1 MASEQDISLV
11 FGVQMEG
18 SGDGPGSA
26 ELITRQLDTIVS
38 AINKE
43 PFKIKFEADP
53 ASLEAIKVKLQEIT
67 NLTSKKITWFDVAEA
82 GETGS
87 ASYYIDDIIKSLGNM
102 ESTMKMTLD
111 SSTHSFGIFQEQ
123 LIEVNRL
130 LDIISRKELEVYNS
144 YGGYGGGMTSDEA
157 ADLRSIAANIQT
169 MCDGL
174 SEFKQ
179 ILIDIVS
186 ITQQINAKDFNI
198 TNKFSV
204 EKMDNVRR
212 ELTLQREEMIELYNV
227 TERYSKVFQD
237 VVGAKG
243 TNGVRTAMTS
253 VTGGNDIYKMIYA
266 LENTGITLS
275 KINKEKNAVNFD
287 VMKRQLLDLL
297 NTYKGVLEYINAE
310 SDKKIDLPSLA
321 ALDDA
326 RAKLESFTEAQDKYN
341 QSMREATA
349 TAMGAKIGQES
360 GTAAGSGMGA
370 VTNQVTEQVAAM
382 AGNVSTTLQ
391 DIKSQIESTF
401 NISSFGFDS
410 TKITEIFQSITAEFN
425 SFKELV
431 KAGIEELKQTAI
443 DAFTSMTGKDG
454 AFSSDSLKAYLK
466 DLNEVSAKQA
476 EIQKAAES
484 LTNVQRQVKE
494 SPKMGSVKKAEE
506 EQSYALA
513 ISERTKAQDAAAE
526 SEERAAKASMMSD
539 NIRKDRQI
547 TERQF
552 LDIYRQIHAAL
563 RENASVEGSEQF
575 DILSKNLDF
584 LDAVLQRV
592 RDNSLSLENAFRSFK
607 VTGLDAL
614 EALKTDVSAF
624 NLEMELTGLK
634 GSTSASQVY
643 KAIAQM
649 KTVIAD
655 NKGLAG
661 TETYDAIVDRMTRFD
676 QAIKMVE
683 SDLISVDNA
692 LEAVNITSSDAISG
706 TAVLINKFKAEIAG
720 VAKEED
726 ISFRKAIDL
735 QGKMQSLIT
744 KNPMMEGT
752 EAYNIVTQQ
761 LELLRLG
768 TEKAAEDTTS
778 FSQAIRN
785 LGLDGEI
792 SLETMLTSISQF
804 NKELSVLDT
813 TSIVEAQKKLN
824 SAELLIK
831 NNATLSGSEEFQN
844 LQHSMELLKTG
855 ITEAESK
862 SISLSEAMMSMG
874 MTGKE
879 AIALME
885 SSIAKFNNAIINNNI
900 ITLEEAYR
908 SLNKAQSALNNN
920 TGIRDSDIYQRLAGD
935 ANMLGSAIN
944 YAEKESVE
952 LDEAFN
958 ILGMNGKEIIEG
970 LNASLVRFNN
980 AIINTDTTS
989 ITTAQTIMNKAQ
1001 ALLNNN
1007 PGLKDTSQFTD
1018 LEAKVGQLRYGIA
1031 TAESESISFSEALSS
1046 LGLNGKEA
1054 IDAVQLSISKF
1065 NEAIINTDITTLDD
1079 AYKVLNKAQTLL
1091 NNNAGFKSTESY
1103 MTLNDNV
1110 KTLSSAIDLAK
1121 QETISLDEAFDRLNL
1136 KGKDVIGNINT
1147 SILEFNNTIINTDTT
1162 SLKEAYDLLNK
1173 LQLAMSKSSMLEG
1186 TDVFSTVKIAADD
1199 LSSAIVLAEGNAL
1212 SLKDAFDILGLD
1224 GKTVFDQA
1232 ALSLSQLKNMLIN
1245 TDTTDLKEAFTLLN
1259 KAQTT
1264 LNNNTNLSNEKTYL
1278 YLKNDVDLLRLAL
1291 EEADRGTISLGE
1303 AFANMNLSASDVV
1316 AKINLEMLQLKDTI
1330 IQTGVSGSV
1339 SIGDIENKLT
1349 TMQNLL
1355 KKTTRYPDIVGT
1367 PEYDSLDKQ
1376 IQSFR
1381 KLLSTIQKE
1390 GISVEEALKRIGVNG
1405 SSFIN
1410 QANNAISKFK
1420 LGLSSASPVVR
1431 DLVDETARA
1440 EKAAKEQQAQLT
1452 KAYSLLS
1459 AMENAAN
1466 KWTAAKSGKTSASY
1480 ADITNNIN
1488 ALKSLILQYKDGNK
1502 SVAQFK
1508 HELEELKHSFT
1519 SNANTIRAAG
1529 EDTRT
1534 FGEQIKNVTRQFG
1547 AWFGVTR
1554 IVMYAYRTLRQ
1565 MISTSIELN
1574 DSLTQLKIVTKSTDN
1589 VYSNFGDTIAEVA
1602 KRAASSVSDIVDSA
1616 TVYARLGY
1624 SLEESAK
1631 IAEYTAKLQN
1641 VGDIEVSDAQNA
1653 ITAILKAYDD
1663 VDANHIEEV
1672 MNKLIVTGNGFPI
1685 SVSQIAEGMNN
1696 ASSALAAAGNNFEQS
1711 VALLT
1716 AANTVVQDAAK
1727 ASTGLRTIAARIRR
1741 TDTELDELGES
1752 MTSAKYDELVKS
1764 LTKLDI
1770 ALVDTNNEYRST
1782 YDIMADIAS
1791 KWNSMTSMEQSAL
1804 AEAVA
1809 GTRQQA
1815 IFFSLIE
1822 QFQEAS
1828 GAMDAMA
1835 NSAGALDDAYSTYLD
1850 STTAHI
1856 NQFKASF
1863 QVLSSSLFNNKMLSF
1878 IVDLGRGIV
1887 DFATALQK
1895 VHLLIPGIV
1904 SGIAAIKTLKLIPE
1918 TIRAEKEVMNLTG
1931 KLILNKSVTE
1941 ELKTSVMGLTVAQKK
1956 RVRSDIE
1963 AAITAGT
1970 LSETEGKEIL
1980 ATLQLTTAEEMLESE
1995 NQQLSISF
2003 KALGAS
2009 IPFWGWISLISSVIF
2024 TVVGLTRV
2032 TQEHVNK
2039 LKELSEEYDDF
2050 ESKIKDYKNAIEE
2063 IDTSMD
2069 TEAEKVQKLN
2079 DLRKEMEITYGK
2091 EIDAVNSTAEAHENL
2106 NRILRDE
2113 ERQARLDYLEDTAD
2127 DYKRLKTLVE
2137 DVSNVK
2143 SNVEFKNGIKGFSI
2157 DQRNVSEQIQD
2168 LFDNF
2173 ELDLGGRKSSGG
2185 VTYTIGINAETQI
2198 EQYKEVKK
2206 VYDQLYKIRE
2216 NRAKE
2221 FTQAEEAV
2229 FQSVKRR
2236 YEGLRELLY
2245 TGENGDVESQLIQR
2259 ATATARYIMD
2269 QNPQWTRSIEDWRK
2283 LLIEKAKGDEFVI
2296 DAINML
2302 ISEMSP
2308 ALEDTEDVLDG
2319 IISDLDRIS
2328 GRMEEFSTNMES
2340 ANKYFED
2347 LAKVF
2352 KTNNDADKFFSASEI
2367 IELLEKY
2374 PELSNSILKT
2384 SEGYKIESDALEQL
2398 RETKLREQKDALIA
2412 QLQETYNLANL
2423 TRKRLEDYEKEID
2436 GVNDLASAKIRLAE
2450 IETQIDNVRNSSIP
2464 DMLKTKMIEQL
2475 NIQKAQVNGYIQASE
2490 ELDKYNDSID
2500 KSRVQIEVLGT
2511 VFDEAEDDIE
2521 DTTKALNEQKSAIKD
2536 LSDEYKDAQD
2546 AINDLIKLTMEMI
2559 KKQKE
2564 LEKEALKEQLENYKK
2579 LIDKKKELIDLEKDQ
2594 YEFEKNLKEQNKNVL
2609 DLQQEL
2615 DALSVEGAEYSLE
2628 DMKRKAELQEKLS
2641 DAQQERSDFLYD
2653 HEVDVRK
2660 DALDKEKEMFED
2672 NITTQT
2678 KAIED
2683 YLKHEGWIRQD
2694 AINLINSKTQEFY
2707 NDLYYYT
2714 LTYTTKSDY
2723 EFNKLWN
2730 DAYDA
2735 LEKYGNGQIDVSA
2748 VLAFLAIQIEDCDN
2762 KIKTLEESINSAK
2775 NSVGGLADAI
2785 INKMGE
2791 AAEVTGILL
2800 DEMEAVNE
2808 ATNGTQRHI
2817 PGTPI
2822 SYSSV
2827 SSVPNFGSPRDFSSY
2842 VNNIINT
2849 VHGTVTARKLKTYH
2863 SGGIVEGG
2871 SGLNKYTE
2879 VLAKLM
2885 SGEVVITPNQA
2896 KTFMSKTLPTLSTSN
2911 VTNNQMSPSISIGD
2925 INISGNAD
2933 SSTVSQLKEIQKE
2946 IVDSVFKAVNGQ
2958 RNLYNGGKVRM
2969 A

>member
-11 FGVQMEG
+11 FGVQVEG
-18 SGDGPGSA
+18 SSDGPGSMK
-26 ELITRQLDTIVS
+26 LISDQLSAIVD

-82 GETGS
+82 GGTGS
-87 ASYYIDDIIKSLGNM
+87 ASYYIDDIVKSLGNM

-111 SSTHSFGIFQEQ
+111 SSTHSFEIFQEQ

-157 ADLRSIAANIQT
+157 ADLRNIAANIQ
-169 MCDGL
+169 MMYESL
-174 SEFKQ
+174 SELKQ
-179 ILIDIVS
+179 ILIDIS
-186 ITQQINAKDFNI
+186 TIIQQINAKDFNI

-237 VVGAKG
+237 VVGSKG
-243 TNGVRTAMTS
+243 SNGVRAAMTS

-287 VMKRQLLDLL
+287 VMKRQLLELL
-297 NTYKGVLEYINAE
+297 NTYKNVLEYINAE

-326 RAKLESFTEAQDKYN
+326 RAKLESFTETQDKYN

-349 TAMGAKIGQES
+349 TAMGAKIDQGS
-360 GTAAGSGMGA
+360 GTVAGSGMGA
-370 VTNQVTEQVAAM
+370 VTNQVTEQVATM

-410 TKITEIFQSITAEFN
+410 TKITEIFQSITTEFN

-431 KAGIEELKQTAI
+431 KAGIEELRQAAI
-443 DAFTSMTGKDG
+443 EAFTSMTGKDG

-466 DLNEVSAKQA
+466 DLNEVSVKQA
-476 EIQKAAES
+476 EIQKASKEVAEA
-484 LTNVQRQVKE
+484 QKQVEENTKSKTKE
-494 SPKMGSVKKAEE
+494 KVEE
-506 EQSYALA
+506 ERSYALA
-513 ISERTKAQDAAAE
+513 ISQRTKAQEDATKAE
-526 SEERAAKASMMSD
+526 ENEAKASEKA
-539 NIRKDRQI
+539 NQKRKVKEI

-563 RENASVEGSEQF
+563 RENASSEGSAQFEQ
-575 DILSKNLDF
+575 LSKKLEY
-584 LDAVLQRV
+584 LDAVLQIAHDHSV
-592 RDNSLSLENAFRSFK
+592 SLESAFRMLG

-614 EALKTDVSAF
+614 EMLKTNVSAF
-624 NLEMELTGLK
+624 NLEIELTGAK
-634 GSTSASQVY
+634 GTNSAAQIY
-643 KAIAQM
+643 KSIAQM
-649 KTVIAD
+649 KTIVSGS
-655 NKGLAG
+655 KEYAG
-661 TETYDAIVDRMTRFD
+661 TETYDAIADRMMKFD

-683 SDLISVDNA
+683 TDLISVDSA
-692 LEAVNITSSDAISG
+692 LEAVGITSADAMNG

-735 QGKMQSLIT
+735 QTRINNLII
-744 KNPMMEGT
+744 KNPMMKKNDSYT
-752 EAYNIVTQQ
+752 VLNDQ
-761 LELLRLG
+761 LALIKMG

-778 FSQAIRN
+778 FTQAIKN
-785 LGLDGEI
+785 LGLEGKI
-792 SLETMLTSISQF
+792 SLETILTAISQF
-804 NKELSVLDT
+804 NKELSTLDT
-813 TSIVEAQKKLN
+813 TSVASVQKKLN
-824 SAELLIK
+824 GAESLL
-831 NNATLSGSEEFQN
+831 NNNSKLNGLNQYK
-844 LQHSMELLKTG
+844 EL
-855 ITEAESK
+855 EAEIMLITNK
-862 SISLSEAMMSMG
+862 LAEAEANSLSFSETMISVG

-879 AIALME
+879 AIDRLEMA
-885 SSIAKFNNAIINNNI
+885 IVNFNNAIINNDI
-900 ITLEEAYR
+900 ITLEESYNV
-908 SLNKAQSALNNN
+908 LTKAQAALRNNPGMRN
-920 TGIRDSDIYQRLAGD
+920 TDSYKTLAGD
-935 ANMLGSAIN
+935 INMLASAID
-944 YAEKESVE
+944 YAEKESLSLNDTMNAVF
-952 LDEAFN
+952 DY
-958 ILGMNGKEIIEG
+958 LGMNGKEIIG
-970 LNASLVRFNN
+970 SLNDSLIRFNN
-980 AIINTDTTS
+980 TVINTDTTS
-989 ITTAQTIMNKAQ
+989 ITTAQTLINRAQKLLVDNPALKGSPQYADLGEKISRLSLGISEAESNSISLSEALSTLGITGKDAVDAIQLSIAKFNEAVINTDVTTLDDAWKILNKSQ

-1007 PGLKDTSQFTD
+1007 
-1018 LEAKVGQLRYGIA
+1018 
-1031 TAESESISFSEALSS
+1031 SEFKTNSNYIE
-1046 LGLNGKEA
+1046 
-1054 IDAVQLSISKF
+1054 
-1065 NEAIINTDITTLDD
+1065 
-1079 AYKVLNKAQTLL
+1079 LNK
-1091 NNNAGFKSTESY
+1091 
-1103 MTLNDNV
+1103 NV
-1110 KTLSSAIDLAK
+1110 KILSSAINLAEK
-1121 QETISLDEAFDRLNL
+1121 GTGNLDEAFRRL
-1136 KGKDVIGNINT
+1136 KYDGKDVISNIN
-1147 SILEFNNTIINTDTT
+1147 SAMYKLNNTIINTDTT
-1162 SLKEAYDLLNK
+1162 SLKQAYDIFNK
-1173 LQLAMSKSSMLEG
+1173 LQSAIKNNGLLTG
-1186 TDVFSTVKIAADD
+1186 TDAFELAEIAASQLADAIKLAEERSISIGQAFKELKYNSESAFND
-1199 LSSAIVLAEGNAL
+1199 ANLALAKLNNAAINIDTTSIKDAYTLADKVQTLLSSNNNLSTMSVYTSLSKDVEILRQAIDKANSSSITLRE
-1212 SLKDAFDILGLD
+1212 AFDQMGYRGQEVIERITLGMT
-1224 GKTVFDQA
+1224 KF
-1232 ALSLSQLKNMLIN
+1232 
-1245 TDTTDLKEAFTLLN
+1245 
-1259 KAQTT
+1259 
-1264 LNNNTNLSNEKTYL
+1264 
-1278 YLKNDVDLLRLAL
+1278 
-1291 EEADRGTISLGE
+1291 
-1303 AFANMNLSASDVV
+1303 
-1316 AKINLEMLQLKDTI
+1316 KDTM
-1330 IQTGVSGSV
+1330 IQTGISGSLSV
-1339 SIGDIENKLT
+1339 QEIENSIT
-1349 TMQNLL
+1349 SMNNL
-1355 KKTTRYPDIVGT
+1355 
-1367 PEYDSLDKQ
+1367 
-1376 IQSFR
+1376 
-1381 KLLSTIQKE
+1381 
-1390 GISVEEALKRIGVNG
+1390 
-1405 SSFIN
+1405 
-1410 QANNAISKFK
+1410 
-1420 LGLSSASPVVR
+1420 
-1431 DLVDETARA
+1431 
-1440 EKAAKEQQAQLT
+1440 LT
-1452 KAYSLLS
+1452 KADKVDGMSRTVEYSNLESQILNFRRVLTSVEQDGLSVAEALRKIGENGTEFISSANDAVSKLKLALSSTAPAAKALADAEAKASKESKEYQTQLAKAFSLLS
-1459 AMENAAN
+1459 SMEDAAN
-1466 KWTAAKSGKTSASY
+1466 KWTTARKGKTSAEYSN
-1480 ADITNNIN
+1480 ITNDI
-1488 ALKSLILQYKDGNK
+1488 ASLKSLIAQYKSGEK
-1502 SVAQFK
+1502 SVADFK
-1508 HELEELKHSFT
+1508 QKLVDLQNSFRT
-1519 SNANTIRAAG
+1519 NSEVIRNAG
-1529 EDTRT
+1529 ENTKSFSD
-1534 FGEQIKNVTRQFG
+1534 QVKNITQRFG

-1554 IVMYAYRTLRQ
+1554 IIMYVYRTLRQ
-1565 MISTSIELN
+1565 MISASIEL
-1574 DSLTQLKIVTKSTDN
+1574 DDALTQLKIVTKSTDS

-1631 IAEYTAKLQN
+1631 IAEYTAMLQN

-1653 ITAILKAYDD
+1653 ITAILKAYDGI
-1663 VDANHIEEV
+1663 DANHIEDV
-1672 MNKLIVTGNGFPI
+1672 MNKLITTGNGFPI

-1696 ASSALAAAGNNFEQS
+1696 ASSALAAAGNTFEQS

-1716 AANTVVQDAAK
+1716 AANTTVQDAAK

-1764 LTKLDI
+1764 LTQLDI

-1791 KWNSMTSMEQSAL
+1791 KWDSMTSMEQSAL

-1863 QVLSSSLFNNKMLSF
+1863 QVLSSSLFDNKVLSF
-1878 IVDLGRGIV
+1878 VVDLGRSIV

-1895 VHLLIPGIV
+1895 VQLLIPGII
-1904 SGIAAIKTLKLIPE
+1904 SGVAAIKTLKMLPA
-1918 TIRAEKEVMNLTG
+1918 TIKAEREIMNLTG
-1931 KLILNKSVTE
+1931 KLILNKSVTD
-1941 ELKTSVMGLTVAQKK
+1941 ELKTSIAALTIEQKK
-1956 RVRSDIE
+1956 RVRSDVE

-1980 ATLQLTTAEEMLESE
+1980 ATLQLTTAEEILESE
-1995 NQQLSISF
+1995 NQKLGISF

-2113 ERQARLDYLEDTAD
+2113 ERQARLDYLEDTAA
-2127 DYKRLKTLVE
+2127 DYERLKTLVE
-2137 DVSNVK
+2137 DVSNVE
-2143 SNVEFKNGIKGFSI
+2143 SHVGFKNGIKGFSI

-2259 ATATARYIMD
+2259 ATATARNIMD
-2269 QNPQWTRSIEDWRK
+2269 ANPQWTRSIEDWRE

-2296 DAINML
+2296 DAINRL
-2302 ISEMSP
+2302 IREMSP
-2308 ALEDTEDVLDG
+2308 ALEDTENILDG

-2521 DTTKALNEQKSAIKD
+2521 DATKALNEQKSAIKD

-2594 YEFEKNLKEQNKNVL
+2594 YEFEKDLKEQNKNVL

-2641 DAQQERSDFLYD
+2641 DAQQERADFLYD

-2748 VLAFLAIQIEDCDN
+2748 VLAFLAMQIEDCDN

-2808 ATNGTQRHI
+2808 VANGTQRHI

-2822 SYSSV
+2822 VSPGHSYWSK
-2827 SSVPNFGSPRDFSSY
+2827 PDLLG
-2842 VNNIINT
+2842 
-2849 VHGTVTARKLKTYH
+2849 GLKTYH

-2871 SGLNKYTE
+2871 SGLNRYTE

-2911 VTNNQMSPSISIGD
+2911 VTNNQMSPTISIGD